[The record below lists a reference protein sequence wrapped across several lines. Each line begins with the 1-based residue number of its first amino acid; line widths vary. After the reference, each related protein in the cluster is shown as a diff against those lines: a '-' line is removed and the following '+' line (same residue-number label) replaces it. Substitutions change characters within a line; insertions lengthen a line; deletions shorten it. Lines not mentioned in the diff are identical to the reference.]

1 MSAEQGLPLDVV
13 VHHELGHAM
22 VGLSLGLVVTAIE
35 LVPVGEDWGGL
46 THFSE
51 DLPPEHVRGF
61 LVTVAAGDQAASVY
75 LAQSGQPRQLTDHRD
90 REQYA
95 EVLAWAANQDT
106 GSLPTFDEAAAEA
119 LSVVHQVW
127 GRITALAP
135 KLAEDKNLLR
145 REMA

>member
-35 LVPVGEDWGGL
+35 LVPVGEGWGGL

-51 DLPPEHVRGF
+51 DLPPDRVRDF
-61 LVTVAAGDQAASVY
+61 LIAVAAGDQAASVY
-75 LAQSGQPRQLTDHRD
+75 YARSGQPRQITDQRD
-90 REQYA
+90 REQHV
-95 EVLAWAANQDT
+95 EVLAWVADWDT
-106 GSLPTFDEAAAEA
+106 GLLPTFDQAATEA

-127 GRITALAP
+127 GRITELAP
-135 KLAEDKNLLR
+135 KLAQDKNLLR
-145 REMA
+145 SEMT